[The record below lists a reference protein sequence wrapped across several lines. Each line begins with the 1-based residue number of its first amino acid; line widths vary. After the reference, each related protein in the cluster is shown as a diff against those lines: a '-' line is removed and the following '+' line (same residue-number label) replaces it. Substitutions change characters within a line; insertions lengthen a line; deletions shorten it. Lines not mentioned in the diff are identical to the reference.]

1 MRQEPPPDADHGPDA
16 DPESVARKILL
27 DRLTGEPRSR
37 ADLERSLAR
46 KHVPED
52 VARRLLDRFTEVGL
66 VDDQAFARSWVESRQ
81 RGKGLARRALAM
93 ELRRKG
99 IEPEVAAL
107 ALDDVA
113 PEDEARRARE
123 LVRRKLR
130 SVRGV
135 PEPART
141 RRPAGHA
148 GPKGLSAGVALDAI
162 REELGADEEWQQS
175 IGEPSQ
181 TSL

>member
-1 MRQEPPPDADHGPDA
+1 VRPEPPPDTDRPDA
-16 DPESVARKILL
+16 DPESVARRILL

-37 ADLERSLAR
+37 AELEKALAR
-46 KHVPED
+46 KHVPDD
-52 VARRLLDRFTEVGL
+52 VARPLLDRFTEVGL
-66 VDDQAFARSWVESRQ
+66 VDDQAFARAWVESRQ

-99 IEPEVAAL
+99 IEPEVAAQ

-113 PEDEARRARE
+113 PEDEARTARE

-130 SVRGV
+130 SVRDV
-135 PEPART
+135 AEPART
-141 RRPAGHA
+141 RRLLGMLAR
-148 GPKGLSAGVALDAI
+148 KGYSAGVALDAI

-175 IGEPSQ
+175 NGEPSQ